1 MVLRNFSKNG
11 ITVRKIHTAANIV
24 PCNFAVEIL
33 NQQKMK
39 NQPSIALGTWSWG
52 TGFAGGDQVFG
63 NNLGVED
70 LRPVFDAAMAGGLN
84 LWDSAVVYGMGASES
99 VLASFTKARNREDV
113 LISTKFTPQI
123 ACESANPVAD
133 MLDSSLARF
142 DSDYI
147 DIYWIHNP
155 ADVEKWT
162 PFLADLVKSGKVKRV
177 GVSNHNLAQ
186 IKRAEEILSAKGVH
200 ISAVQ
205 NHYSLL
211 YRSSEK
217 AGILDYC
224 KENGMDFWAYMV
236 LEQGALSGKYDTAHP
251 LPAGSQRGE
260 TYNPLLPQ
268 IERLVEVMRS
278 VGDRYGITPAQVALA
293 WAIAKGTTPIIGVT
307 KVPQV
312 DDALK
317 AVNVKLTENEIELL
331 EAVADNAGVDT
342 RGSWEMPMI

>member
-1 MVLRNFSKNG
+1 MNK
-11 ITVRKIHTAANIV
+11 
-24 PCNFAVEIL
+24 
-33 NQQKMK
+33 
-39 NQPSIALGTWSWG
+39 QPSIVLGTWSWG
-52 TGFAGGDQVFG
+52 AGFAGGDQVFG
-63 NNLGVED
+63 NNLGEEE
-70 LRPVFDAAMAGGLN
+70 LRPVFNEAMANGLN
-84 LWDSAVVYGMGASES
+84 LWDSAVVYGMGASETLLS
-99 VLASFTKARNREDV
+99 TFTKKCNREDV

-123 ACESANPVAD
+123 AGDSDNPVLD
-133 MLDSSLARF
+133 MLSGSLERF
-142 DSDYI
+142 ATDYI

-162 PFLADLVKSGKVKRV
+162 PYLISLVKSGKVKRV

-186 IKRAEEILSAKGVH
+186 IKRAEEILSKEGVH

-224 KENGMDFWAYMV
+224 KEHDIDFWAYMV
-236 LEQGALSGKYDTAHP
+236 LEQGALSGKYDTSHP

-268 IERLVEVMRS
+268 IEKLVAVMRTIGS
-278 VGDRYGITPAQVALA
+278 KYGITPAQVALA

-307 KVPQV
+307 KPSQV
-312 DDALK
+312 QDAVR
-317 AVNVKLTENEIELL
+317 AMQIKLTTDEVKMLEDAAENT
-331 EAVADNAGVDT
+331 GVDT
-342 RGSWEMPMI
+342 RGSWENPMI